1 MRKEYLFT
9 PGPTPVPSKVAAVQT
24 EDIIFHRRKD
34 YHEVYERV
42 VNNLRQFVG
51 TEQPI
56 ILITGSGTSAME
68 AAVANIVS
76 PGDRVV
82 VVRGGYFGDRWTEM
96 CKAFGGMVRSIDVEW
111 GRAVNPRLIEQ
122 RLEEEA
128 GEKTRAVFCTFVDT
142 STGTVNDVE
151 TIGEIVKKY
160 EALLVVDAV
169 SGIGCMDFHMDDWGV
184 DVALSATQKGFMSP
198 PGISIIALSA
208 DAWRVC
214 EHTKN
219 HRYYFNLM
227 RYRENYDKFEPPYT
241 PAINTVRAFDVAL
254 QAMKEEGP
262 KQIFARHERIAR
274 ATRAAISALGLTVFS
289 INPAN
294 VLTVFKPPDE
304 IAAQELRDHIYKK
317 YGVFFAGGQGQLK
330 GKVMRIGHM
339 GAVTAIDILGGLG
352 ALEMGLADLGYDG
365 RQGQGITAALEVLR
379 SE

>member
-1 MRKEYLFT
+1 
-9 PGPTPVPSKVAAVQT
+9 
-24 EDIIFHRRKD
+24 
-34 YHEVYERV
+34 
-42 VNNLRQFVG
+42 
-51 TEQPI
+51 
-56 ILITGSGTSAME
+56 
-68 AAVANIVS
+68 
-76 PGDRVV
+76 
-82 VVRGGYFGDRWTEM
+82 M

-122 RLEEEA
+122 RLDEEGGA
-128 GEKTRAVFCTFVDT
+128 KTRAVFCTFVDT
-142 STGTVNDVE
+142 STGAVNDVE
-151 TIGEIVKKY
+151 AIGEIVKKY

-169 SGIGCMDFHMDDWGV
+169 SGIGCMNFRMDEWGV

-219 HRYYFNLM
+219 YRYYFNLM
-227 RYRENYDKFEPPYT
+227 RYRESYDRFEPPYT
-241 PAINTVRAFDVAL
+241 PAISTVRAFDVAL

-274 ATRAAISALGLTVFS
+274 ATRAAISALGLKVFS
-289 INPAN
+289 MNPAN

-304 IAAQELRDHIYKK
+304 IAASELRDHIYKK

-330 GKVMRIGHM
+330 GKIMRIGHM
-339 GAVTAIDILGGLG
+339 GAVTAIDIIGALG
-352 ALEMGLADLGYDG
+352 ALEMGLADLGYDA
-365 RQGQGITAALEVLR
+365 RQGQGITAALEILR